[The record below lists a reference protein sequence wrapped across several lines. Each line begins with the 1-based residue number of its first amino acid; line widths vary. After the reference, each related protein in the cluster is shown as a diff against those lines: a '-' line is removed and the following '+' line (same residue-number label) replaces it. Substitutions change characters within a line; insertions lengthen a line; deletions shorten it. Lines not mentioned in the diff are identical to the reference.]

1 MRKKVLS
8 LLSMILCFAMLFTA
22 CAPDTDDGE
31 TDTTSSETIQNTDAD
46 AESSSETAKE
56 TATETSTKSETSTET
71 VTATGTT
78 TETIAETET
87 ITETETNTE
96 AETETE
102 TDTVTDT
109 ETEEET
115 ILITDVMIGET
126 IEAEYAADFSV
137 SRVFSNDMVVQRGEH
152 IRVWGFA
159 PESENGKKISGEF
172 KGMFADALIEN
183 GEWCLTFG
191 ARLEADTNGAEMKI
205 YTDKKEIVFS
215 GVLVGDVYMVI
226 GQSNVEYSVSTHL
239 EYTDAATQGGGID
252 AIDPNSIIRLNCTN
266 NASGGSFPQKGTAEV
281 VKDLKNTKQWT
292 KTTVNDTLPFSA
304 LGYYFAREMVER
316 SNNTVPVGI
325 IEIGFS
331 GAPLGSFLPNEVAE
345 ALGTDTLDPETGAYQ
360 TTGVNAGKGSG
371 RFIYNRHI
379 APFEKYAIAGLVW
392 YQGESNSAVEEAL
405 KFNTTFA
412 ALIEHMRGTHNVVNK
427 KFPVIAIEIPS
438 IYSRPSG
445 YQGTWHY
452 MELGKIRSCMG
463 ALPQYIDNCY
473 LAVSVDVW
481 SNKGFFNSLHPNCKF
496 EQAGRA
502 ADIAESVIFGNK
514 ALDEATGPI
523 LESHKISEDKLSIV
537 LTFSNV
543 GDGLKTLDGD
553 NEIKGILVLLEKY
566 PGFITK
572 PASKA
577 TITGKNQITVTYTK
591 PIKGVAYGSDSPDLY
606 GETLNLCNSFG
617 NPASAFMTPFVDQ
630 ILSDPNYEGFA
641 PGNFCSTSDSKVG
654 YRAQAIDSLKVNGTD
669 YFPVGKITIGLKE
682 NNNTVTVKKGVAS
695 VAISGWIGFKYEILM
710 FGYSLDGENGIFK
723 SYPNAPGDAVVAAGG
738 ENAMRF
744 TISINTLGLEPGTHT
759 VDYLALVEAKG
770 RLLPVKILSFNLVI
784 TD

>member
-1 MRKKVLS
+1 MKKSFLS
-8 LLSMILCFAMLFTA
+8 LLSLILCFTMLFTA
-22 CAPDTDDGE
+22 CAPTGVGGE
-31 TDTTSSETIQNTDAD
+31 TDTTSSETLQNANAD
-46 AESSSETAKE
+46 TESSAESVTE
-56 TATETSTKSETSTET
+56 TATETSAKTET
-71 VTATGTT
+71 ATETATVTGTAT
-78 TETIAETET
+78 ETET
-87 ITETETNTE
+87 ITD
-96 AETETE
+96 TETE
-102 TDTVTDT
+102 TATETET

-115 ILITDVMIGET
+115 VVITDVMIGET

-137 SRVFSNDMVVQRGEH
+137 SRVFSDDMVVQRGEH

-159 PESENGKKISGEF
+159 PESENGKKVSGEF
-172 KGMFADALIEN
+172 KGMFAEALIEN

-191 ARLEADTNGAEMKI
+191 ARLEADVNGAEMKI
-205 YTDKKEIVFS
+205 YADKKEVVFS

-239 EYTDAATQGGGID
+239 EYTDAATQGGGIN
-252 AIDPNSIIRLNCTN
+252 AIDPSSIIRLNCTN

-304 LGYYFAREMVER
+304 LGYYFAKEMVGK

-371 RFIYNRHI
+371 RFIYNRHM

-392 YQGESNSAVEEAL
+392 YQGESNNAVEEAI
-405 KFNTTFA
+405 KFNTTFS
-412 ALIEHMRGTHNVVNK
+412 ALVEYMRGTHNVVNK
-427 KFPVIAIEIPS
+427 EFPVIAIEIPS

-463 ALPQYIDNCY
+463 ALPQYLDNCY
-473 LAVSVDVW
+473 LAVSVDIW
-481 SNKGFFNSLHPNCKF
+481 SDKDFFNSLHPNCKF

-502 ADIAESVIFGNK
+502 ADIAEVVIFGNK
-514 ALDEATGPI
+514 VLDEATGPI
-523 LESHKISEDKLSIV
+523 LESFEISEDKLSAT

-543 GDGLKTLDGD
+543 GDGLKTLDGG
-553 NEIKGILVLLEKY
+553 NEIEGILVLLEKY
-566 PGFITK
+566 PGFVTK
-572 PASKA
+572 PAAKA
-577 TITGKNQITVTYTK
+577 TITGKDQITVTYTK
-591 PIKGVAYGSDSPDLY
+591 PIKGVAYGSRSSDLY

-630 ILSDPNYEGFA
+630 ILSDPDYESFA

-654 YRAQAIDSLKVNGTD
+654 YKAQAIDTLKVSGTD
-669 YFPVGKITIGLKE
+669 YFPVGKITSGLKE

-710 FGYSLDGENGIFK
+710 FGYSLDGGYGIFK
-723 SYPNAPGDAVVAAGG
+723 SYPNEPGDAVIAAGG
-738 ENAMRF
+738 DNAMRF
-744 TISINTLGLEPGTHT
+744 TISINTLELEPGTHT
-759 VDYLALVEAKG
+759 VDYLALIEAKG
-770 RLLPVKILSFNLVI
+770 RLLPVKILSFNLVV
-784 TD
+784 TE